1 MLGVGTPYSG
11 DVATP
16 EVSNRAAL
24 LVPKHWGAVAGFQVS
39 ILVAAAIGGF
49 CSWFTMDR
57 AREVNG
63 PVAAGIMVVGSLII
77 VGFAWYQ
84 TRIAYTASILQK
96 YRFYRGMIVA
106 GGISAAMAAT
116 AFIGTVVYR
125 DQSGGLNINGEETM
139 MILMPLLAI
148 GVFAEIVAVRNLN
161 GGTLRKQKV
170 DEG

>member
-1 MLGVGTPYSG
+1 MLGTDLDT

-16 EVSNRAAL
+16 EMTNRAAL
-24 LVPKHWGAVAGFQVS
+24 LVPKHTGTLFGFVFA
-39 ILVAAAIGGF
+39 IMAAAVVGGI

-57 AREVNG
+57 VREVNG
-63 PVAAGIMVVGSLII
+63 PVAAGIMVVSSLII
-77 VGFAWYQ
+77 AGFAWYQ
-84 TRIAYTASILQK
+84 TRIAYTAGILQK

-106 GGISAAMAAT
+106 GGISAALAAT

-139 MILMPLLAI
+139 MILLPFLAI

-161 GGTLRKQKV
+161 GGTLRKQEA